1 MLRILALKIRHGFNL
16 KRFFFLFS
24 AALLTTWYGL
34 FWSVEYFAKL
44 TGGLRFMDMQ
54 PTLGV
59 EALFQQ
65 IRSYDELATNYY
77 LWWSLFDYAWPFI
90 TFTTMLVISGWL
102 LDFLSERWQGM
113 FAALVAT
120 AYLTVLMDWLE
131 NMGFATLVMVRPAE
145 PVWLAQLT
153 LALHAAKLLFNML
166 FNLGFWVVLVAVI
179 LVTIKPLTKTVKD

>member
-1 MLRILALKIRHGFNL
+1 
-16 KRFFFLFS
+16 
-24 AALLTTWYGL
+24 
-34 FWSVEYFAKL
+34 
-44 TGGLRFMDMQ
+44 
-54 PTLGV
+54 
-59 EALFQQ
+59 
-65 IRSYDELATNYY
+65 
-77 LWWSLFDYAWPFI
+77 
-90 TFTTMLVISGWL
+90 
-102 LDFLSERWQGM
+102 M